1 MQEATRLPLLR
12 RWRGVREGLW
22 DRFSASDP
30 GLIRLS
36 SALTTVG
43 AVVVTLAV
51 LAALH
56 TAVPLLVVG
65 AMCAMVAS
73 FAISDPQPRD
83 QAVTLALAVPTAF
96 AVITLG
102 AELARYRVAADL
114 VFLLLIFTAVYVRRF
129 GPRGTGLGLIAFQ
142 LFFVSQFARVTPSML
157 PHIYGIFGIAFGVAA
172 LVRFG
177 LVRATPERTLGRLR
191 RAFRARL
198 ADVVDALEAVGE
210 AGVGT
215 PAAQRAEGELRR
227 GTARLHACALMIQ
240 ARLESGMPDPYAA
253 SVLQRRIAEAEIA
266 AERLGLLLLRA
277 VRTSGGGDLD
287 QGMTLALHL
296 PELNRPARR
305 LPALHQPEPQTPA
318 GAQPAPSDPDLV
330 RLGGELHRLRLLVA
344 RSATGPEAPGAPA
357 GTGLAA
363 VRDRL
368 LDYRDDERIPDV
380 GDAVRDV
387 YRAVGDLAR
396 AMLGLRLAFGA
407 EPDAAEDGSPED
419 SRSREELGVEEL
431 LLAAEDEKAPEQ
443 TGLDRP
449 TTRAAWQV
457 TTGSALAV
465 LGGELLSSQRWYW
478 AVLTCWVVFLNTS
491 SLGEILVKGYRRLL
505 GTVVGVLAGV
515 GLAALVG
522 NDTWTAFTLVVL
534 CIFGMFF
541 TAPLSYTLMSFFVT
555 AMIGLLYTLLH
566 TYSAAVLVLR
576 IEETA
581 LGAACGLVAAVLVLP
596 VHTRRRTDE
605 QLVTVLLRLRQ
616 ALSLSVAQLAGAP
629 AADLLDAT
637 RELDTAL
644 DAFRSS
650 IQPLTHPA
658 SPLRDRRRRARYVL
672 GLLETCAYHSRSLA
686 ATAGL
691 VPGSLGVS
699 ADPRLAEAGRRLARN
714 IDTLIGFLRDG
725 GRGSPAL
732 ETGPSMSA
740 LVRAAP
746 AAGTAADTDTGTG
759 TGRDR
764 DRTVGLRVV
773 RHLQRLDEGV
783 LTLARVL
790 GLREA
795 EERPREPVPAAD

>member
-1 MQEATRLPLLR
+1 MEATRVPLFGR
-12 RWRGVREGLW
+12 ARETWDDLW

-30 GLIRLS
+30 GLIRLTS
-36 SALTTVG
+36 GLTTVG
-43 AVVVTLAV
+43 AVVATLAV

-56 TAVPLLVVG
+56 TAVPMLVVG
-65 AMCAMVAS
+65 ALCAMVAS
-73 FAISDPQPRD
+73 FAISDPGPRE
-83 QAVTLALAVPTAF
+83 QAVTLALGVPTAF
-96 AVITLG
+96 AVISCG
-102 AELARYRVAADL
+102 ALLARYRVAADL
-114 VFLLLIFTAVYVRRF
+114 LFLLLIFAAVYVRRY

-142 LFFVSQFARVTPSML
+142 LFFVSQFAHVTPSML
-157 PHIYGIFGIAFGVAA
+157 PQLYGVLGIAFGVAA
-172 LVRFG
+172 VVRFG

-198 ADVVDALEAVGE
+198 ADLVDALEAAAE
-210 AGVGT
+210 AAPGT
-215 PAAQRAEGELRR
+215 PAADRAAEDLRR
-227 GTARLHACALMIQ
+227 RTGRLHACALMIQ
-240 ARLESGMPDPYAA
+240 ARLESGLPDAHAA
-253 SVLQRRIAEAEIA
+253 SLLQRRIAEAEIA
-266 AERLGLLLLRA
+266 AERLGILLLRVLRPQQRGGQHNGGQDNA
-277 VRTSGGGDLD
+277 V
-287 QGMTLALHL
+287 TLGLYL
-296 PELNRPARR
+296 PEL
-305 LPALHQPEPQTPA
+305 LPGAKATDPGLEALVA
-318 GAQPAPSDPDLV
+318 
-330 RLGGELHRLRLLVA
+330 ELHSLRFLVA
-344 RSATGPEAPGAPA
+344 RSTSEARDA
-357 GTGLAA
+357 GFTA

-368 LDYRDDERIPDV
+368 LDYRDDQRIPEVSDQ
-380 GDAVRDV
+380 VRDV
-387 YRAVGDLAR
+387 YRAIGDLAR

-407 EPDAAEDGSPED
+407 EPEAADTPADSPEGA
-419 SRSREELGVEEL
+419 RTREELGVEDL
-431 LLAAEDEKAPEQ
+431 LLGAEDEDAPPQ

-491 SLGEILVKGYRRLL
+491 SIGEILVKGYRRLL

-522 NDTWTAFTLVVL
+522 NDTWTAFTLVIL

-566 TYSAAVLVLR
+566 TYSEAVLVLR

-616 ALSLSVAQLAGAP
+616 SVTLSVAQLAGAP

-637 RELDTAL
+637 RDLDTAL

-672 GLLETCAYHSRSLA
+672 GILETCAFHSRSLA

-691 VPGSLGVS
+691 LPDTLLPDALGVR
-699 ADPRLAEAGRRLARN
+699 ADPRLADAGRRLARN
-714 IDTLIGFLRDG
+714 LDTLVAFLREGD
-725 GRGSPAL
+725 RGLPPL
-732 ETGPSMSA
+732 EPGPSVSA

-746 AAGTAADTDTGTG
+746 GAGP
-759 TGRDR
+759 
-764 DRTVGLRVV
+764 DRTVALRVL

-783 LTLARVL
+783 LALARPL
-790 GLREA
+790 GLPAGPDPEPA
-795 EERPREPVPAAD
+795 EPVTGTD